1 MSWFSGTDL
10 VQSLISHLNY
20 FSKHLL
26 HLPFYS
32 LSPPP
37 CCQSAVSKYK
47 SVFLSSIVRVVC
59 FLRIMIYKSVHYPSL
74 AHLPSFLLHYTTH
87 THPPIHN
94 YLCFTCNSPSVP
106 CYFMSPCF
114 RTFWSLPS
122 IPLSTSQI
130 LVLQD
135 RFQVSPIL
143 LSLFWTPGK
152 SGLRI
157 PIMPYVP
164 LSLSLIYIY
173 IYIYTYICAHT
184 HTSI

>member
-47 SVFLSSIVRVVC
+47 SVFLSSTVRVVC

-74 AHLPSFLLHYTTH
+74 ARLPSFLLHYTTH
-87 THPPIHN
+87 THPPYITTCASLVILQAFHAI
-94 YLCFTCNSPSVP
+94 LCHHAFAH
-106 CYFMSPCF
+106 
-114 RTFWSLPS
+114 
-122 IPLSTSQI
+122 
-130 LVLQD
+130 
-135 RFQVSPIL
+135 
-143 LSLFWTPGK
+143 
-152 SGLRI
+152 SGLCPAYPCLHHR
-157 PIMPYVP
+157 Y
-164 LSLSLIYIY
+164 LSYKIGFKYHLFF
-173 IYIYTYICAHT
+173 
-184 HTSI
+184 